1 MIRDV
6 SARGGKW
13 AKGSSVPK
21 NFYLVTTMDIGPYGR
36 VETWEEAVEIGGG
49 FQKWRNRQGATAQ
62 EVDRKMAERAAK
74 LAERA
79 GRKGG

>member
-1 MIRDV
+1 
-6 SARGGKW
+6 
-13 AKGSSVPK
+13 
-21 NFYLVTTMDIGPYGR
+21 MDIGPYGR